1 MKTPRANR
9 RRRTPRR
16 RQRGGATDR
25 EMGFHLGSDVLH
37 DFGAL
42 YKFKNV
48 QYHSDPVQPIT
59 QDEPIVV
66 AYFSDKGEDIGNRKD
81 ASITFTVP
89 KNTSVFGSW
98 TPPNLTGVEN
108 GAVGIVYDAGDKI
121 TKQLGARNVITF
133 GSVLDPSKK
142 PVLGPD
148 DPIWFDVGV
157 GTAVDIPLTMFGF
170 DHTKIRSL
178 EITNFIGTSTCAIFN
193 TSAGRFD
200 AISGPTPPANPAVC
214 TPKPINE
221 SRASK
226 VGYFVSI
233 KEAKNNVA
241 TLLVKDNPED
251 DQRAMFYL
259 AGKTLGDT
267 MLVASCM
274 PKFTSV
280 PNLFHLTNA
289 RRQIGEGGAVE
300 GGVWKKLSGGEIQ
313 GDSPSTLILKTQDRL
328 NHTRAL
334 IMKVPSIL
342 QSKFEYTFVP
352 GIVDTNTQIEV
363 YKKGYTRLKTGLANR
378 YDELIESLNV
388 RLRGMVDADAGKVIT
403 GGIIYTFKDEFK
415 KALARNLI
423 DKIVGALESIRDGVI
438 AAYDADK
445 EATVDDK
452 EATVD
457 DKKKAETLKSNYEK
471 VYKKYNK
478 LAPAT
483 TSIFDDDDSLER
495 HIVVSLGGGVIPKK
509 LMIDFMTDFQGIARA
524 QAGGPTEWV
533 IKGDASKLLEQTG
546 ESMRAAATAAAA
558 ATADGE
564 DEAMGRGEG
573 AATVGSNAAAAAA
586 PPVAAS
592 VAAPVAATVGS
603 NAAAAAATVGEDEA
617 MEHGE
622 GAAAAPPVAA
632 SVAAAP
638 VVKAADDMEDVQPV
652 PPEFDMTKHFKN
664 LETMFL
670 RAIGIPEAIAGIVSK
685 YKSVKQRYQEW
696 VSGPNRANDSVSYD
710 INEVY
715 VGAFLDNP
723 PAKGGK
729 RGYVAVCPRRENAGT
744 LLNDFIK
751 YASQRGGVDGRLFER
766 TARTIDKSLWS
777 ELLGDYEYATKE
789 TCSPGNGSPNRTSI
803 LFNAFVCHINATNSM
818 LDNPGFET
826 AYADQAIAVDTDYNT
841 ENNETDRK
849 VAEIR
854 KQRRGEVVTPPG
866 TPPGTPPVAPALASE
881 QRLAGKQRPREEDL
895 KDQGRPKK
903 PALEEG
909 AAAAA
914 RRAAAATAAAAEAR
928 HKAAEKAM
936 EAQRK
941 AAQAAAEARHKP
953 VAAEGDGDA
962 PMSEG
967 DGSAPRSEDEAAPA
981 TQGGTRR
988 KKRAG
993 TYRKKRKDKGTL

>member
-66 AYFSDKGEDIGNRKD
+66 AYFSNKGEDIGNRKD

-157 GTAVDIPLTMFGF
+157 GTSVDIPLTMFGF

-200 AISGPTPPANPAVC
+200 AISGPTPPADPEVC

-289 RRQIGEGGAVE
+289 GGGAGGGGGTWKTLLGGAVI
-300 GGVWKKLSGGEIQ
+300 KDK
-313 GDSPSTLILKTQDRL
+313 DTTPSTLILKTQDRL

-342 QSKFEYTFVP
+342 QSKFDYTFVP

-363 YKKGYTRLKTGLANR
+363 YKKGYTRLKTGLVNR
-378 YDELIESLNV
+378 YDELIKSLNV

-483 TSIFDDDDSLER
+483 TSIFDDEGSLER

-546 ESMRAAATAAAA
+546 ESMRAAAAEA
-558 ATADGE
+558 ADGE

-573 AATVGSNAAAAAA
+573 AATVGSNAAAAA
-586 PPVAAS
+586 P
-592 VAAPVAATVGS
+592 
-603 NAAAAAATVGEDEA
+603 
-617 MEHGE
+617 
-622 GAAAAPPVAA
+622 PPVAA
-632 SVAAAP
+632 SVAAAVGSNAAAAAP
-638 VVKAADDMEDVQPV
+638 VVEAAAAAPPVAAEAADDMEDVQPV

-818 LDNPGFET
+818 LDNPGFDT

-866 TPPGTPPVAPALASE
+866 TPPGTPPA
-881 QRLAGKQRPREEDL
+881 RLAGTTRSWEEAADYDADGPATQGEPKRP
-895 KDQGRPKK
+895 
-903 PALEEG
+903 
-909 AAAAA
+909 
-914 RRAAAATAAAAEAR
+914 ATAARMAAV
-928 HKAAEKAM
+928 K
-936 EAQRK
+936 
-941 AAQAAAEARHKP
+941 AAAEARHKP